1 MDTKELK
8 TILKPLI
15 KQCIREVLMEEGLR
29 EVISETKAAPQ
40 KTALQEKK
48 AVQKQASQTSPA
60 TEARKRMLEEIGRS
74 GYTATN
80 FDPFA
85 GTKPLTEAQ
94 ASGGPATGPL
104 ANVDP
109 SDPGVDISS
118 LMNGNNK
125 KIWNA
130 LVGGKAK

>member
-1 MDTKELK
+1 MDTKEMKAL
-8 TILKPLI
+8 LKPLI
-15 KQCIREVLMEEGLR
+15 KQCIREVLMEEGLGK
-29 EVISETKAAPQ
+29 VIAEAKTETAKQP
-40 KTALQEKK
+40 LQEKK
-48 AVQKQASQTSPA
+48 VVQKQTPQVP
-60 TEARKRMLEEIGRS
+60 EARKRMLEEIGRS
-74 GYTATN
+74 GYTAPN

-94 ASGGPATGPL
+94 ASGGPASGPL
-104 ANVDP
+104 ANIDP
-109 SDPGVDISS
+109 SDPGVDISG

>member
-1 MDTKELK
+1 MKAL
-8 TILKPLI
+8 LKPLI
-15 KQCIREVLMEEGLR
+15 KQCIREVLMEEGLGK
-29 EVISETKAAPQ
+29 VIAEAKTETAKQP
-40 KTALQEKK
+40 LQEKK
-48 AVQKQASQTSPA
+48 VVQKQTPQVP
-60 TEARKRMLEEIGRS
+60 EARKRMLEEIGRS
-74 GYTATN
+74 GYTAPN

-94 ASGGPATGPL
+94 ASGGPASGPL
-104 ANVDP
+104 ANIDP
-109 SDPGVDISS
+109 SDPGVDISG